1 MTDFPSGPS
10 AAPGSVSGMPPT
22 PGPPLEPRS
31 FLPAT
36 PLPPAQEQAAF
47 PMFDPAD
54 TKISRP
60 HFSIRDLLAESVAG
74 LLARPGRLALTAL
87 GTVLGIAALVAT
99 IGITDTA
106 RGQVSEIFSELDAT
120 LVTAAPE
127 GSGGFSFGNSAPSTI
142 PFDAERRLTRING
155 VVAAG
160 TKSPVDTGAD
170 LVRALPVTKSRNG
183 SGFNIN
189 VLAGSPGL
197 LDAVKG
203 SLREGRWFDHGHN
216 DRADPVV
223 VLGPAAAA
231 RLEITRVDNL
241 PTVFIGE
248 RPFSVLGII
257 DDVAREPDMLAAII
271 IPDLTAKEQ
280 FDLAAPREV
289 VIDTELGAA
298 RQVGQAI
305 SLTLDPVDFTRIR
318 TRVPP
323 ETTVGESIEDSIRS
337 LLLILGGVSLL
348 VGALGIANVTLV
360 SVLERRS
367 EIGLRRSLG
376 AAKRHIASQFLLEST
391 ATGLLGGLIG
401 ATLGLVT
408 IVLVAAYQDWTPIL
422 PTWLPFAAVGLG
434 AIIGLLSGLYPSLR
448 AARIEP
454 IAALRGTG

>member
-1 MTDFPSGPS
+1 MQDNRIPD
-10 AAPGSVSGMPPT
+10 AAS
-22 PGPPLEPRS
+22 
-31 FLPAT
+31 
-36 PLPPAQEQAAF
+36 F

-54 TKISRP
+54 SKISKP
-60 HFSIRDLLAESVAG
+60 QFSIRDLLAESVAG

-99 IGITDTA
+99 LGITETA
-106 RGQVSEIFSELDAT
+106 GGQVAEIFDELDAT
-120 LVTAAPE
+120 LVTAKPE
-127 GSGGFSFGNSAPSTI
+127 GAGGFSFGGNNTPSTI
-142 PFDAERRLTRING
+142 PFDAEARLMRING
-155 VVAAG
+155 VLAAG

-170 LVRALPVTKSRNG
+170 LVRSLPVTKARNG
-183 SGFNIN
+183 AGFNIN

-203 SLREGRWFDHGHN
+203 QLKEGRWFDHGHN
-216 DRADPVV
+216 NRADPVAI
-223 VLGPAAAA
+223 LGPAAAN

-248 RPFSVLGII
+248 LPFSVLGII
-257 DDVAREPDMLAAII
+257 DDVVREPDMLAAVI
-271 IPDLTAKEQ
+271 IPDLTAKES
-280 FDLAAPREV
+280 FDLTAPSEV
-289 VIDTELGAA
+289 IIDAQLGAA
-298 RQVGQAI
+298 RQVGSTV
-305 SLTLDPVDFTRIR
+305 SLTLDPVDSSRIR
-318 TRVPP
+318 TTVPP
-323 ETTVGESIEDSIRS
+323 ETTVGESIEASIRS

-401 ATLGLVT
+401 AALGLIT
-408 IVLVAAYQDWTPIL
+408 IVIVAAYQDWTPIL
-422 PTWLPFAAVGLG
+422 ATWLPFAAVGLG
-434 AIIGLLSGLYPSLR
+434 AVIGLLSGLYPSLR

>member
-1 MTDFPSGPS
+1 MS
-10 AAPGSVSGMPPT
+10 APPDQIVDPT
-22 PGPPLEPRS
+22 S
-31 FLPAT
+31 
-36 PLPPAQEQAAF
+36 F

-54 TKISRP
+54 NKISKP
-60 HFSIRDLLAESVAG
+60 QFSLRDLLAESVAG

-99 IGITDTA
+99 LGITETA
-106 RGQVSEIFSELDAT
+106 GGQVSEIFSELDAT
-120 LVTAAPE
+120 VVTAQPN
-127 GSGGFSFGNSAPSTI
+127 GGGGFGFGNNTPSTI
-142 PFDAERRLTRING
+142 PFDAERRLLRING
-155 VVAAG
+155 VNAAG
-160 TKSPVDTGAD
+160 TKSSVDTGAS
-170 LVRALPVTKSRNG
+170 LVRALPVTNSRNG
-183 SGFNIN
+183 AGFNLD

-203 SLREGRWFDHGHN
+203 TLREGRWFDHGHN
-216 DRADPVV
+216 DRADPVAI
-223 VLGPAAAA
+223 LGPAAAE

-248 RPFSVLGII
+248 LPFSVLGII
-257 DDVAREPDMLAAII
+257 DDVIREPDMLSAVI
-271 IPDLTAKEQ
+271 IPDLTARQ
-280 FDLAAPREV
+280 MFDLAAPREV
-289 VIDTELGAA
+289 IIDTQLGAA
-298 RQVGQAI
+298 RQVGQAV

-401 ATLGLVT
+401 ATLGLIT
-408 IVLVAAYQDWTPIL
+408 IVVVAAYQDWTPIL
-422 PTWLPFAAVGLG
+422 ASWLPFAAVGLG
-434 AIIGLLSGLYPSLR
+434 AVIGLISGLYPSLR